1 MCSAMKNG
9 EAKTMIRNWEST
21 FASWAKG
28 PQATE
33 NERSQNSLRAIRK
46 AIAKSDDLRHRD
58 IEVFLQGSYRNRVN
72 VRQNSDVDVG
82 ILCHETFYYELPAN
96 YSAEYFNFC
105 PATYHYLQFKDEVE
119 TALVNHFGRPAVHR
133 GNKAFNIKE
142 NSNRIEA
149 DVAPFFDHRRYS
161 WNGSYRIGVELQPD
175 RGGRVINWPE
185 QHYNNGVSKH
195 TDTLRRYKRVVRIL
209 KRLCIEMN
217 DNRVSS
223 AKSIPGFL
231 VECLVSNV
239 PNDYF
244 GYDTYSAEI
253 REVILYLSDKTN
265 YDENCADLVEVSR
278 LKRLFRSQQPWT
290 RAQTHKFIHDAWN
303 YVGFI

>member
-1 MCSAMKNG
+1 MA
-9 EAKTMIRNWEST
+9 RNWENT

-33 NERSQNSLRAIRK
+33 NERSQNSIRAIRK
-46 AIAKSDDLRHRD
+46 AIVKSDDLKYRD

-82 ILCHETFYYELPAN
+82 ILCHETFFYNLPAN
-96 YSAEYFNFC
+96 YTAENFNIY
-105 PATYHYLQFKDEVE
+105 PGKYHYHQFKDEVE
-119 TALVNHFGRPAVHR
+119 AALANHFGRPAVNR

-142 NSNRIEA
+142 NSNRVEA

-161 WNGSYRIGVELQPD
+161 KNGNYQEGVELQPD

-185 QHYNNGVSKH
+185 QHYDNGVSKN
-195 TDTLRRYKRVVRIL
+195 TATLRRYKRVVRIL

-217 DNRVSS
+217 DNGVAS
-223 AKSIPGFL
+223 ATSIPGFL

-239 PNDYF
+239 PNGYF
-244 GYDTYSAEI
+244 GYNTYSADI
-253 REVILYLSDKTN
+253 REVLIFLLNNTMT
-265 YDENCADLVEVSR
+265 DENCEEWVEVSG
-278 LKRLFRSQQPWT
+278 LKWLFHSQQPWT
-290 RAQTHKFIHDAWN
+290 RVQSHSFVHDAWN
-303 YVGFI
+303 YVGFT

>member
-1 MCSAMKNG
+1 MA
-9 EAKTMIRNWEST
+9 RNWGNT

-28 PQATE
+28 PQAAET
-33 NERSQNSLRAIRK
+33 ERSENSIRAIRE
-46 AIAKSDDLRHRD
+46 AIAKSDDLNHRD

-82 ILCHETFYYELPAN
+82 ILCHEAFYYDLPAN
-96 YSAEYFNFC
+96 YSAEYFNFY
-105 PATYHYLQFKDEVE
+105 PATYHYHWFKDEVE
-119 TALVNHFGRPAVHR
+119 AALVHHFGKSAVHR

-161 WNGSYRIGVELQPD
+161 VNGSYQEGVELRPD
-175 RGGRVINWPE
+175 NGGRVINWPE
-185 QHYNNGVSKH
+185 QHYDNGVSKN
-195 TDTLRRYKRVVRIL
+195 TATLRRYKRVVRIL

-217 DNRVSS
+217 DHEVAS

-239 PNDYF
+239 PNGYF
-244 GYDTYSAEI
+244 GYNTYSAEI
-253 REVILYLSDKTN
+253 REALVYLFNKTI

-278 LKRLFRSQQPWT
+278 LKWLFRGKQPWT
-290 RAQTHKFIHDAWN
+290 RAQSHAFIDDAWN
-303 YVGFI
+303 YVGFS

>member
-1 MCSAMKNG
+1 
-9 EAKTMIRNWEST
+9 MIRNWEST

-33 NERSQNSLRAIRK
+33 NERSQNSLRAIRN

-82 ILCHETFYYELPAN
+82 ILCHETFYYDLPAN
-96 YSAEYFNFC
+96 YSAEYFNIY

-119 TALVNHFGRPAVHR
+119 TALVKHFGRLAVHR

-149 DVAPFFDHRRYS
+149 DVAPFFDHRRYR
-161 WNGSYRIGVELQPD
+161 WTGSYQRGVELLPD
-175 RGGRVINWPE
+175 RGGRVINWPQ
-185 QHYNNGVSKH
+185 QHYDNGVSKN

-209 KRLCIEMN
+209 KRLCIEMS
-217 DNRVSS
+217 DYGVTS

-239 PNDYF
+239 PNGYF
-244 GYDTYSAEI
+244 GYDTYSANI
-253 REVILYLSDKTN
+253 REVLIYLFNNTMTA
-265 YDENCADLVEVSR
+265 ENCAEWVEVSG
-278 LKRLFRSQQPWT
+278 LKLLFQSQQPWT
-290 RAQTHKFIHDAWN
+290 RAQSHSFVHDAWN
-303 YVGFI
+303 YVGFV